1 LKEVGPMLTKAIKF
15 QIFVLILIV
24 FVQASFVDAQ
34 IKYPETINV
43 LQTVYNDEIQA
54 HLTYLAY
61 AQKAISEN
69 YPNIAHLFVSLATSE
84 SIHARNF
91 KQLLIDLKIE
101 LKESPKPEIKVSTTK
116 ENLKNATQTEL
127 QEIDHGYPQ
136 LIEKVRLEG
145 HEAAIRYIT
154 YAWESEKQHRELIK
168 KIESGTGILFK
179 MLSGIIEKTPN
190 RYFVCQ
196 ECGSTITELPK
207 DVCPI
212 CKSSV
217 SQYKEVERIK

>member
-1 LKEVGPMLTKAIKF
+1 MLKKAIKF
-15 QIFVLILIV
+15 HISVSILIV

-34 IKYPETINV
+34 IKYPETINI
-43 LQTVYNDEIQA
+43 LQTVYRDEIQA

-61 AQKAISEN
+61 AEKAISEN
-69 YPNIAHLFVSLATSE
+69 YPNIAHLFISLATSE
-84 SIHARNF
+84 SIHACNF
-91 KQLLIDLKIE
+91 KQLLIDLKVE
-101 LKESPKPEIKVSTTK
+101 LQESPKPEIKVSATK
-116 ENLKNATQTEL
+116 ENLKSATQVEI

-136 LIEKVRLEG
+136 LIEKVRPEG

-179 MLSGIIEKTPN
+179 MLSRIIEKTPN

-196 ECGSTITELPK
+196 ECGSTIRELPE
-207 DVCPI
+207 VACPI
-212 CKSSV
+212 CGSPVSV
-217 SQYKEVERIK
+217 YLEVERQK

>member
-1 LKEVGPMLTKAIKF
+1 MLTKAIQF
-15 QIFVLILIV
+15 QIFLALIV

-43 LQTVYNDEIQA
+43 LQTVYRNEIQA

-61 AQKAISEN
+61 AQKAISED
-69 YPNIAHLFVSLATSE
+69 YPNISHLFVSLATSE
-84 SIHARNF
+84 SIHALNF
-91 KQLLIDLKIE
+91 KQLLVDLKVE
-101 LKESPKPEIKVSTTK
+101 LKEPPRPEIKVSTSK
-116 ENLKNATQTEL
+116 ENLKRATQAEL
-127 QEIDHGYPQ
+127 QEIDHRYPQ
-136 LIEKVRLEG
+136 FIEKVKPEG

-196 ECGSTITELPK
+196 ECGSTIRELPE
-207 DVCPI
+207 VACPI

-217 SQYKEVERIK
+217 SNYKEIERVK

>member
-1 LKEVGPMLTKAIKF
+1 MLTKAIKLH
-15 QIFVLILIV
+15 IFVLVLIV
-24 FVQASFVDAQ
+24 FVQTSFVDAQ

-43 LQTVYNDEIQA
+43 LQTVYRDEIQA

-69 YPNIAHLFVSLATSE
+69 YPNIAHLFISLATSE

-91 KQLLIDLKIE
+91 KQLLIDLKVE

-136 LIEKVRLEG
+136 LVERVRPEG

-196 ECGSTITELPK
+196 ECGSTIRELPE
-207 DVCPI
+207 VACPI

-217 SQYKEVERIK
+217 SNYKEIERVK

>member
-1 LKEVGPMLTKAIKF
+1 MLKKAITF
-15 QIFVLILIV
+15 QILLSILIV

-34 IKYPETINV
+34 IKYPETINI
-43 LQTVYNDEIQA
+43 LQTVYRDEIQA

-61 AQKAISEN
+61 AEKAISEN
-69 YPNIAHLFVSLATSE
+69 YPNIAHLFISLATSE

-91 KQLLIDLKIE
+91 KQLLIDLKVE
-101 LKESPKPEIKVSTTK
+101 LKEFPKPEIKVSTTK
-116 ENLKNATQTEL
+116 ENLKSATQVEL

-136 LIEKVRLEG
+136 LIEKVRPEG

-154 YAWESEKQHRELIK
+154 YAWESEKQHRELVK

-179 MLSGIIEKTPN
+179 TLSRILEKTPN
-190 RYFVCQ
+190 RYFVCH
-196 ECGSTITELPK
+196 ECGSTIRELPE
-207 DVCPI
+207 VACPI

-217 SQYKEVERIK
+217 SNYKEIERVK

>member
-1 LKEVGPMLTKAIKF
+1 MLTKAIKF
-15 QIFVLILIV
+15 QILVLILIV
-24 FVQASFVDAQ
+24 FAQASFVDAQ
-34 IKYPETINV
+34 IKYPETTNI
-43 LQTVYNDEIQA
+43 LQTVYRNEIQA
-54 HLTYLAY
+54 HLTYLTY

-91 KQLLIDLKIE
+91 KQLLIDLKVE
-101 LKESPKPEIKVSTTK
+101 LKEPLRPEIKVSTSK
-116 ENLKNATQTEL
+116 ENLKSATQTEL
-127 QEIDHGYPQ
+127 QEIDHRYPEF
-136 LIEKVRLEG
+136 IEKVKPEG

-179 MLSGIIEKTPN
+179 MLSGIIEKTPT

-196 ECGSTITELPK
+196 ECGSTIKEPPK
-207 DVCPI
+207 EVCPI
-212 CKSSV
+212 CKSSA
-217 SQYKEVERIK
+217 SQYKEVERVK

>member
-1 LKEVGPMLTKAIKF
+1 MLTKAIQF
-15 QIFVLILIV
+15 QIFLVLIV
-24 FVQASFVDAQ
+24 FAQASFVDAQ

-43 LQTVYNDEIQA
+43 LQTVYRNEIQV

-69 YPNIAHLFVSLATSE
+69 YPNISHLFVSLATSE

-91 KQLLIDLKIE
+91 KQLLIDLKVE
-101 LKESPKPEIKVSTTK
+101 LKEPLRPEIKVSTSK
-116 ENLKNATQTEL
+116 ENLKSATQAEL
-127 QEIDHGYPQ
+127 QEIDHRYPQ
-136 LIEKVRLEG
+136 LIERVRPEG
-145 HEAAIRYIT
+145 YEAAIRYIT

-179 MLSGIIEKTPN
+179 MLSGIIEKTPY

-196 ECGSTITELPK
+196 ECGSTIKELPE
-207 DVCPI
+207 VACPI
-212 CKSSV
+212 CKNSV
-217 SQYKEVERIK
+217 TNYKEIERVK